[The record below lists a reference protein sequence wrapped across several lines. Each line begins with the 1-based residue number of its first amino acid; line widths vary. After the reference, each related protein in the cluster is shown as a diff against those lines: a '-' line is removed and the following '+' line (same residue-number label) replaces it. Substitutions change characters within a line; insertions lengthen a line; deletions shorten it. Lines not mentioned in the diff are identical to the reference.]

1 MTTLPAVR
9 DLAADA
15 DLPRLLGT
23 SPAIAGLRR
32 RIRQVAATPLPVLL
46 SGDTGT
52 GKEAAARTLH
62 ELSGRAGPFVAVDC
76 AALSPTLVETELF
89 GHERGAFTGA
99 HQRREGLVGSARG
112 GTFFLDEIGE
122 LSPETQTRLLRLL
135 EEGTYRPVGDAEERR
150 ADIRVVAATWR
161 DLRHRVAEG
170 SFRADLYHRL
180 SIVVLEL
187 PPLRDRV
194 EDIDALFEVFL
205 VEAAAA
211 NARPVPQLSA
221 AVRVHLRRWPWPG
234 NVRELR
240 NVASFVAAMTP
251 RAEVQMADLPP
262 ALLRPP
268 PEVPEA
274 GRYVFPASEIRID
287 LPYMDARRAF
297 LDDFQQR
304 YVEAILAAN
313 GGNVSAAAR
322 AAGMDRRSIQRIV
335 GRSRAPRVLR

>member
-9 DLAADA
+9 DVAADV
-15 DLPRLLGT
+15 DLPRLLGSSAT
-23 SPAIAGLRR
+23 IANLRR
-32 RIRQVAATPLPVLL
+32 RIRQVAPTPLPVLL
-46 SGDTGT
+46 TGDTGT
-52 GKEAAARTLH
+52 GKEAAARSLH
-62 ELSGRAGPFVAVDC
+62 ELSGRTGPFVAVDC

-99 HQRREGLVGSARG
+99 HQRRDGLVGAARG

-122 LSPETQTRLLRLL
+122 LPPETQTRLLRLL
-135 EEGTYRPVGDAEERR
+135 EEGTYRPVGDPEERR

-180 SIVVLEL
+180 ATVELEL
-187 PPLRDRV
+187 PSLRERV

-205 VEAAAA
+205 AEAAAESGHA
-211 NARPVPQLSA
+211 VPDLSP

-240 NVASFVAAMTP
+240 NVASFVAAMTQ
-251 RAEVQMADLPP
+251 RAEVQMTDLPP
-262 ALLRPP
+262 ALQRPP
-268 PEVPEA
+268 PELPDA
-274 GRYVFPASEIRID
+274 ARFVFPSSQIRID

-304 YVEAILAAN
+304 YVEAILAAHD
-313 GGNVSAAAR
+313 GNVSAAAR

-335 GRSRAPRVLR
+335 GRSRAPRVL